1 MKDASIERVEKDTE
15 GWGYRDELPEK
26 AYGFSLDRRTE
37 IHGDKYDLFSYENS
51 EAHLSAAA
59 YFHEETK
66 EYKFRVKIGLTEFCR
81 IEFIAPNIETFE
93 SLLKAHL
100 MEVLHDMVEF
110 NPDTLNNLVKEK
122 HITEWDYKEL
132 LPDILEGFE
141 LYIRPE
147 APVVVL
153 NGSVIVFDYS
163 DFKNESNFVI
173 YYNMF
178 RDEFYG
184 EARINNLP
192 DMTYAFDS
200 AELPELEEKLSVLLV
215 PRLQEIRSRMHNG

>member
-26 AYGFSLDRRTE
+26 VYGFSLDCSTN
-37 IHGDKYDLFSYENS
+37 IHGDKYDLFRYDNP
-51 EAHLSAAA
+51 EAHLSGTA

-81 IEFIAPNIETFE
+81 IEFIAPDIATFE
-93 SLLKAHL
+93 QLLKAHL
-100 MEVLHDMVEF
+100 MEVLHDMVKF
-110 NPDTLNNLVKEK
+110 NPATLNKLVKEK
-122 HITEWDYKEL
+122 HITEWDYREL

-163 DFKNESNFVI
+163 DFEAESNFII
-173 YYNMF
+173 YYNIF

-200 AELPELEEKLSVLLV
+200 AELTELEEKLATLLV
-215 PRLQEIRSRMHNG
+215 PRLQEIRSKIHKG